1 MHKLK
6 YKEEEEEGGGG
17 GGGGEYNKNN
27 PFLSKPRV
35 LNAIPKSRNLHH
47 NFLILG
53 KHHIIKLNK
62 KQ

>member
-6 YKEEEEEGGGG
+6 YKEEG
-17 GGGGEYNKNN
+17 GGGGEYSKNN

-53 KHHIIKLNK
+53 KHYIIKLNK